1 MRLKMNYLLALE
13 KETIS
18 FPDLGWN
25 FKISNVAVT
34 IFGIQLYWYGI
45 LIAGAV
51 ALCLFLS
58 MKQCRKYGLTPDL
71 LTDFC
76 LLAIPMAF
84 VGARL
89 YYVICEWDNYYVK
102 GNFKKTFDAIIN
114 VRSGGLAIYGG
125 VLGAL
130 LAVLI
135 MGKIRKVPIS
145 TVLDFA
151 IVYIP
156 LGQAIGRWGNFFNQ
170 EAFGTTTNLPWGMT
184 SNSISRY
191 LAENCPKLDASL
203 PVHPTFFYESVATL
217 LIFVLLMIIRKKSTR
232 AWTTLSCYCIFYGVV
247 RFFIEGLRT
256 DSLYIAHTNL
266 RTSQVLSLILVVFG
280 LIMISLA
287 RMYDWEKKA
296 IPERFIKADEAMLR
310 EAARKKEAKLRS
322 YDEDEDEEDRVERL
336 SKKEFTLKEDDSDEK
351 DAETES
357 DEESEEDTEED
368 TEDADTEEA
377 SDEEDTDDETEDGS
391 SDK

>member
-1 MRLKMNYLLALE
+1 MNYLLALE
-13 KETIS
+13 AEKIS
-18 FPDLGWN
+18 FPKLGWN

-34 IFGIQLYWYGI
+34 LFGIDLYWYGI

-51 ALCLFLS
+51 ALCLILS

-76 LLAIPMAF
+76 LLSIPMAF
-84 VGARL
+84 IGARL

-102 GNFKKTFDAIIN
+102 GSFSKTFDAVIN
-114 VRSGGLAIYGG
+114 VRGGGLAIYGG
-125 VLGAL
+125 VLGAF

-135 MGKIRKVPIS
+135 MGKIRKIPIS

-170 EAFGTTTNLPWGMT
+170 EAFGSTTDLPWGMT
-184 SNSISRY
+184 SNAISKY
-191 LAENCPKLDASL
+191 LAENCPKLDPTL

-217 LIFVLLMIIRKKSTR
+217 LIFVLLMIIRKKSKR
-232 AWTTLSCYCIFYGVV
+232 AWTTLSCYCIFYGIV
-247 RFFIEGLRT
+247 RFFVEGLRT

-280 LIMISLA
+280 LVLISLA
-287 RMYDWEKKA
+287 RMYDWEKKP

-322 YDEDEDEEDRVERL
+322 YDEEEDEEDRVERL

-351 DAETES
+351 DAKETS
-357 DEESEEDTEED
+357 EESEEDSSASID
-368 TEDADTEEA
+368 EDAKEV
-377 SDEEDTDDETEDGS
+377 SDEEDTDEEAEES